1 MATEHLTL
9 DAGTLVP
16 TATEPRAYLVVHTGE
31 EGGSRVIDLV
41 DGGEVTFGRSRSAV
55 VHVQHD
61 NVSRLHARIAR
72 SGDAIEVEDLDSRNG
87 TFVNGERITKKQR
100 ITPGDEIVIGSIHV
114 VVGATSRLDRSS
126 AIATP
131 EVGEARLVAE
141 VDRAMRYKRPV
152 TVVLVRT
159 AVDAALEAIASVLRP
174 MDLLAEVV
182 GDDYLVILPEL
193 DRETGAAALAR
204 LVDATKPI
212 TKELKTA
219 IAVCPDHGTT
229 AERIIGV
236 LRTSIRTGRAITNP
250 PARADVQPLIL
261 DPAMQRVYALVD
273 KVADTAMTVLVVG
286 ETGVGKELVAEAIHR
301 GSSRRAKVFVK
312 LNCAALPETLL
323 ESELF
328 GHERGAFTGA
338 DRRKIGFF
346 EAAHGGTCFLDEI
359 GEITPAMQAKLL
371 RVLERK
377 VITRV
382 GSTAEVPVDVRLIAA
397 THRDLDAAAREGR
410 FRQDL
415 LFRITGFTIAIPPLR
430 DRTREIIPLA
440 ERFATTAAVE
450 QGRAVPDLAA
460 DARDVLLAYGWP
472 GNVRELENA
481 IEHAL
486 VMCGDK
492 ITAADLP
499 DSLRDPHHYVR
510 PTETPSSN
518 IQGHLAEL
526 ERDAITAALAAHGNN
541 QTRAAR
547 ALGLSRRAL
556 IYKMEKYGLKPPP
569 PSNR

>member
-1 MATEHLTL
+1 LTL
-9 DAGTLVP
+9 DAGTLVS

-31 EGGSRVIDLV
+31 EGGSRVIDLI
-41 DGGEVTFGRSRSAV
+41 DGGEITFGRSRSAV

-72 SGDAIEVEDLDSRNG
+72 SGDAIEVEDLESRNG
-87 TFVNGERITKKQR
+87 TFVNGERITAKQR
-100 ITPGDEIVIGSIHV
+100 IAPGDEIVIGSIHV
-114 VVGATSRLDRSS
+114 VVGTTSGLKRSS

-131 EVGEARLVAE
+131 EIGEARLIAE

-204 LVDATKPI
+204 LIDATKPI

-338 DRRKIGFF
+338 DRRKLGFF

-382 GSTAEVPVDVRLIAA
+382 GSTAEVTVDVRLIAA

-430 DRTREIIPLA
+430 DRTSEIIPLA
-440 ERFATTAAVE
+440 ERFATAAAVE
-450 QGRAVPDLAA
+450 QRRAVPDLAA

-499 DSLRDPHHYVR
+499 ESLRDPHHYVR

-569 PSNR
+569 SRGDS